1 MTASPTPLLSGLP
14 AAALPSHNEFPWP
27 IAPDSAHR
35 PMPCDVFC
43 TVERHPGLARPQG
56 SVMSLAG

>member
-1 MTASPTPLLSGLP
+1 MNAPT
-14 AAALPSHNEFPWP
+14 ALPVTT
-27 IAPDSAHR
+27 APAR
-35 PMPCDVFC
+35 EPATPATPPALPRDVFC

>member
-1 MTASPTPLLSGLP
+1 MKPSTPS
-14 AAALPSHNEFPWP
+14 AAAVPPHNERPP
-27 IAPDSAHR
+27 LAPDSAR
-35 PMPCDVFC
+35 QPMPCDVFC

>member
-1 MTASPTPLLSGLP
+1 MKPSTPP
-14 AAALPSHNEFPWP
+14 AAAVPSRNELPRP
-27 IAPDSAHR
+27 IAPDGAR
-35 PMPCDVFC
+35 QPMPGDVFC

>member
-1 MTASPTPLLSGLP
+1 MKPSTPP
-14 AAALPSHNEFPWP
+14 AAAAPSRNERPP
-27 IAPDSAHR
+27 IAPDSARR
-35 PMPCDVFC
+35 PMPGDVFC